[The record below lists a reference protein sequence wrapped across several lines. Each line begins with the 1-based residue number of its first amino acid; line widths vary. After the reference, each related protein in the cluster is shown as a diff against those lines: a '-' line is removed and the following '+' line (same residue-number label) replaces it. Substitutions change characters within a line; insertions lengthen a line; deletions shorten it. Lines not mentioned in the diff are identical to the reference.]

1 MQAGGKGLPSPFGH
15 GNIFYTLAYT
25 FKYLSDKRFLLPQLS
40 PLFVL
45 LDPNMFSTCQQEL
58 FVRRV
63 VRLMICSN
71 TTKTPFS
78 TAQLTSHVF
87 QGIHPLTTSTTSS
100 HRLLEP
106 FISRAQE
113 QLRSILGM
121 EMVLISRQNVSF
133 AQGQRRQRRRPPT
146 SAYIL
151 VSTLPSSSRVRDAN
165 EFAAL
170 ALMTVI
176 ASFIVLH
183 PDCCMEEEELFLRL
197 GRCGIH
203 PQTECHELGM
213 QEDGNFA
220 HWIKNT
226 LPGQWYLQRDYVN
239 SKLYYSLGGRLRAEL
254 NDADILGFVDA
265 TLRLAV
271 AVFSDDDEEGGG
283 GGDELPDG
291 LDDERRRLLQQRLD
305 EASGRGD

>member
-1 MQAGGKGLPSPFGH
+1 
-15 GNIFYTLAYT
+15 
-25 FKYLSDKRFLLPQLS
+25 
-40 PLFVL
+40 
-45 LDPNMFSTCQQEL
+45 MFSTSQQEL

-71 TTKTPFS
+71 TTKIPVS

-87 QGIHPLTTSTTSS
+87 QGIYPLSATSFNR
-100 HRLLEP
+100 RLLQT

-121 EMVLISRQNVSF
+121 EMVLISKQNVSF
-133 AQGQRRQRRRPPT
+133 AQPQRRQRRRPT

-151 VSTLPSSSRVRDAN
+151 VSTLPSSMRVRDEN

-170 ALMTVI
+170 ALMTVM
-176 ASFIVLH
+176 ASLIVLH
-183 PDCCMEEEELFLRL
+183 PDCCLEEEELFRTL
-197 GRCGIH
+197 GRCGIQ
-203 PQTECHELGM
+203 PQTECRELGM
-213 QEDGNFA
+213 HQDGNVA

-226 LPGQWYLQRDYVN
+226 LPGQWYFQRDYVE

-271 AVFSDDDEEGGG
+271 AVFSDNEGGG
-283 GGDELPDG
+283 GGAGVGDELPDG
-291 LDDERRRLLQQRLD
+291 LDDEGRRLLQQRLD
-305 EASGRGD
+305 EATGRGD